1 MKKLLFLFLVSDF
14 LFSACK
20 TSEDDIPV
28 IEIVS
33 LYVNDNE
40 TNYRD
45 KIEDLPV
52 LAIGDELKIDLKLTG
67 KKMGLSRFVIQEKKA
82 ISQEMN
88 GEKESEINLFSMDI
102 EYSKNEVS
110 NALGNPEEGTLAFKD
125 EVYKTTVKV
134 KFTIIAI
141 AKEAAI
147 VFYLSSKGN
156 GSNEATKMELN
167 LQLSNNSIPT
177 IEITE
182 FI

>member
-1 MKKLLFLFLVSDF
+1 MKKVLFLFLVLNF

-28 IEIVS
+28 IEIAS

-52 LAIGDELKIDLKLTG
+52 LAIGDELTIDLKLTG
-67 KKMGLSRFVIQEKKA
+67 KKMGLSRFVIQERKA
-82 ISQEMN
+82 ISQELN
-88 GEKESEINLFSMDI
+88 EEEKSKMNLFSMDI
-102 EYSKNEVS
+102 EYNENEVS
-110 NALGNPEEGTLAFKD
+110 NALGKPEEGTLAFKD
-125 EVYKTTVKV
+125 EVYTATVKV

-141 AKEAAI
+141 AEEAA
-147 VFYLSSKGN
+147 VLFYLSGN
-156 GSNEATKMELN
+156 GNNEAVKMELN

-182 FI
+182 HY